1 MEKNYQNRLNDCFNK
16 LNEFGFLLYAN
27 EIYR

>member
-16 LNEFGFLLYAN
+16 LNEFEVSSYLH
-27 EIYR
+27 EI

>member
-16 LNEFGFLLYAN
+16 LNEFGFL
-27 EIYR
+27 

>member
-16 LNEFGFLLYAN
+16 LNEFEVWLYLH
-27 EIYR
+27 EK

>member
-16 LNEFGFLLYAN
+16 LNEFGF
-27 EIYR
+27 

>member
-16 LNEFGFLLYAN
+16 LNE
-27 EIYR
+27 